1 MAGLIPQDFIDNLLG
16 RLDVV
21 DVVGSRLTLKRSGD
35 NFLARCPFHEEKT
48 PSFSVSRSKQF
59 YHCFG
64 CGAHG
69 SAISFLMD
77 YDQLDFPEAIE
88 ILAASIGLD
97 VPREQGDERQAES
110 NRDLFAQ
117 LEDCGQLY
125 RRTLRDYP
133 AAVAYLKERGLSG
146 EIARDFALGYAPE
159 GWDTLRGAFGERA
172 QANLFRAGMLIQNK
186 QGGYYDRF
194 RDRIMFPIR
203 DTRGRTIGFG
213 GRALGET
220 TPKYL
225 NSPESPVFH
234 KRREVY
240 GLYEARQAGVR
251 DRPILLVEGY
261 MDVIA
266 LHQHGLPNSVATLG
280 TAVTADQ
287 LKRLFRETYE
297 LIFCFDGDA
306 AGQRAAW
313 RALEMALPLLDDGRE
328 VRFALLAQGD
338 DPDDLIRREGT
349 DAFQRRIAESPPAAE
364 FMLATLKEQTAT
376 DTIGGRARLA
386 ELARPL
392 INKLPPGLYAELL
405 TDRLAQEIGGHRA
418 NVRSALQQHN
428 DSSNRADK
436 TIRAQHGRPPQ
447 RMTPLRLVIALL
459 LNDPRL
465 EPRLLLPDE
474 LMQSAEPGM
483 DLLRSL
489 LQYIRSIETPTAGL
503 LMHRLE
509 AHEQLPVLVKLAS
522 WEPPVSLDEA
532 QRQALFDDAVHSLQR
547 DLYRRHS
554 ESLLALAGQR
564 DLTDTEKQQLNELIK
579 KSK

>member
-1 MAGLIPQDFIDNLLG
+1 MAGRIPQDFIDNLLS
-16 RLDVV
+16 RLDIV
-21 DVVGSRLTLKRSGD
+21 DVVGSRLALKRSGD
-35 NFLARCPFHEEKT
+35 NFLARCPFHDEKT

-69 SAISFLMD
+69 SAISFVME
-77 YDQLDFPEAIE
+77 YDHLDFPETVDV
-88 ILAASIGLD
+88 LATSLGLD
-97 VPREQGDERQAES
+97 VPREAGDERQAES
-110 NRDLFAQ
+110 NRDLLTQ
-117 LEDCGQLY
+117 MEDCGQLY
-125 RRTLRDYP
+125 RRTLRDHP
-133 AAVAYLKERGLSG
+133 AAVAYLKERGLDG
-146 EIARDFALGYAPE
+146 KIARDFALGYAPE
-159 GWDTLRGAFGERA
+159 GWDTLRDALGESV
-172 QANLFRAGMLIQNK
+172 QSNLFQAGMLIQNK

-194 RDRIMFPIR
+194 RDRVMFPIR

-213 GRALGET
+213 GRALGDNP
-220 TPKYL
+220 PKYM

-251 DRPILLVEGY
+251 DRPILVVEGY

-280 TAVTADQ
+280 TAVTVEQ
-287 LKRLFRETYE
+287 LKRLFRETHE
-297 LIFCFDGDA
+297 LIFCFDGDS

-313 RALEMALPLLDDGRE
+313 RALEIAMPLLEDGRE
-328 VRFALLAQGD
+328 ARFALLAEGD
-338 DPDDLIRREGT
+338 DPDDLIRRVGADE
-349 DAFQRRIAESPPAAE
+349 FQRQMTQAPPVAE
-364 FMLATLKEQTAT
+364 FMLGTLKKQIAA

-392 INKLPPGLYAELL
+392 INSLPPGLYAELL
-405 TDRLAQEIGGHRA
+405 TDRLAQEIGGNRA
-418 NVRSALQQHN
+418 NVRSALRQGV
-428 DSSNRADK
+428 DSNRRGHDPSHAENFK
-436 TIRAQHGRPPQ
+436 PPQ

-474 LMQSAEPGM
+474 LMQSVQPGM

-489 LQYIRSIETPTAGL
+489 LQYIRSIESPTAGV

-509 AHEQLPVLVKLAS
+509 AHEQREVLVKLAS
-522 WEPPVSLDEA
+522 WEPAVILDDA
-532 QRQALFDDAVHSLQR
+532 QLQELFDDAVHSLQR

-554 ESLLALAGQR
+554 ETLLALAEQR

>member
-1 MAGLIPQDFIDNLLG
+1 MAGRIPQSFIDNLLS
-16 RLDVV
+16 RLDIV
-21 DVVGSRLTLKRSGD
+21 DVVGKRLALKRSGD
-35 NFLARCPFHEEKT
+35 NFLARCPFHDEKT

-69 SAISFLMD
+69 SAISFLME
-77 YDQLDFPEAIE
+77 YDHLDFPEAIDV
-88 ILAASIGLD
+88 LAASIGLD

-110 NRDLFAQ
+110 NRELFAGMQ
-117 LEDCGQLY
+117 DCGQLY

-159 GWDTLRGAFGERA
+159 GWDTLRDALGESA

-213 GRALGET
+213 GRALGDT
-220 TPKYL
+220 QPKYL

-251 DRPILLVEGY
+251 EQPMLVVEGY

-266 LHQHGLPNSVATLG
+266 LHQYGLTNSVATLG
-280 TAVTADQ
+280 TAVTAEQ
-287 LKRLFRETYE
+287 LKRLFRETHE
-297 LIFCFDGDA
+297 LIFCFDGDS
-306 AGQRAAW
+306 AGRRAAW
-313 RALEMALPLLDDGRE
+313 RALEIALPLLEDGRE
-328 VRFALLAQGD
+328 VRFLLLAQGD
-338 DPDDLIRREGT
+338 DPDDLMRREGA
-349 DAFQRRIAESPPAAE
+349 DAFTQRIAQSPPAAE
-364 FMLATLKEQTAT
+364 FILDTLKAQTAT

-392 INKLPPGLYAELL
+392 INRLPQGLYAELL
-405 TDRLAQEIGGHRA
+405 TDRLAQEIGGNRA
-418 NVRSALQQHN
+418 NVRSVLQQSGAIGRHSHETTRTEN
-428 DSSNRADK
+428 C
-436 TIRAQHGRPPQ
+436 RPPH

-459 LNDPRL
+459 LDDPRL
-465 EPRLLLPDE
+465 EPRLSLPDE
-474 LMQSAEPGM
+474 VMQSAEPGM

-489 LQYIRSIETPTAGL
+489 LQYIRSIEAPTAGL

-509 AHEQLPVLVKLAS
+509 THEQLPVLVKLAS
-522 WEPPVSLDEA
+522 WEPPVRLDDA
-532 QRQALFDDAVHSLQR
+532 QRQELFDDAVTSLRR

-554 ESLLALAGQR
+554 ETLLALAEQR
-564 DLTDTEKQQLNELIK
+564 ELTDAEKQQLNELIK